1 MLYVTFWNLFGT
13 LWNMVPMPQQVTR
26 DSTKNFT
33 MAHQSWTI
41 CSMYVQCTHH
51 LSKRFVIKTPFFNLE
66 NDIIFDVWISNF
78 VFSSRLK
85 THFLHPIKI
94 LVPTL
99 LLHYTHSPYCTFNE
113 RVVHSLLEITDTLSN
128 SWKWRMSCCAARS
141 HYSIWLWVCRAAAA
155 PRAASLTDELCI
167 DPIPPTLPFIS
178 LYVGTYICGGWL
190 T

>member
-1 MLYVTFWNLFGT
+1 MSHFGTYLEHCEIWCPCHNKWPVIQQKISQWRIIIPELYVLCTYNVHIIWVRGLSSKPPFST
-13 LWNMVPMPQQVTR
+13 LKMISFLMFEFP
-26 DSTKNFT
+26 
-33 MAHQSWTI
+33 I
-41 CSMYVQCTHH
+41 
-51 LSKRFVIKTPFFNLE
+51 LSFLHDWKLR
-66 NDIIFDVWISNF
+66 
-78 VFSSRLK
+78 
-85 THFLHPIKI
+85 FLHPIKI
-94 LVPTL
+94 QIPTL